1 MAANSVLEINKVSK
15 NYGPKQAVKEVSLKL
30 NKGEIT
36 GLIGHN
42 GAGKSTLMGIVTGLI
57 LKYQGDV
64 MVNGENIKN
73 RKTHDKIGS
82 MIENPAFFNN
92 MSGMDNLKYCA
103 CMNKQK
109 FDYSKISK
117 YAEMLEMDDVLKKK
131 VKTYSIGMKKKL
143 DFMQAIYGDP
153 DIILLDEPTSGVDP
167 YIIPEMRKILKE
179 LADKGCGIIV
189 ASHQLSEIEKTCDKV
204 YMINRGVLID
214 EMNMSDLPEGTDLEK
229 IFIERGLMRVLT
241 LVKNEIKTDFKDKG
255 LLWML
260 LISFAFGFIWIF
272 RTPAEFD
279 MYSLQGEYFR
289 GFFFV
294 SLFMSGYLLSKQI
307 EKGNIKYQL
316 ASSSDRLTIWNA
328 KMLAVVCYAVMFW
341 LLSCVYGII
350 LAVKGP
356 VEFNFFEIFSLQRLA
371 IYILTDVILVTF
383 AYLLSLFIKNKFII
397 EIVMLFVWGLPYQI
411 LPFYVYYDG
420 FKESFR
426 RSIEEKL
433 TFVPQYNIVSWIS
446 DHGFTVTSA
455 LTVLAFALIFNT
467 IATIKFKKLEV

>member
-15 NYGPKQAVKEVSLKL
+15 NYGSKQAVKEVSLKL

-229 IFIERGLMRVLT
+229 IFIER
-241 LVKNEIKTDFKDKG
+241 ID
-255 LLWML
+255 
-260 LISFAFGFIWIF
+260 
-272 RTPAEFD
+272 EFHEV
-279 MYSLQGEYFR
+279 Q
-289 GFFFV
+289 
-294 SLFMSGYLLSKQI
+294 
-307 EKGNIKYQL
+307 
-316 ASSSDRLTIWNA
+316 
-328 KMLAVVCYAVMFW
+328 
-341 LLSCVYGII
+341 
-350 LAVKGP
+350 
-356 VEFNFFEIFSLQRLA
+356 
-371 IYILTDVILVTF
+371 
-383 AYLLSLFIKNKFII
+383 
-397 EIVMLFVWGLPYQI
+397 EIVGACA
-411 LPFYVYYDG
+411 DG
-420 FKESFR
+420 GIVCLRMYPGICGGECVGNR
-426 RSIEEKL
+426 RGSGRASVEGQPARP
-433 TFVPQYNIVSWIS
+433 VRN
-446 DHGFTVTSA
+446 G
-455 LTVLAFALIFNT
+455 
-467 IATIKFKKLEV
+467 

>member
-15 NYGPKQAVKEVSLKL
+15 NYGSKQAVKEVSLKL

-229 IFIERGLMRVLT
+229 IFIERIDESV
-241 LVKNEIKTDFKDKG
+241 
-255 LLWML
+255 
-260 LISFAFGFIWIF
+260 
-272 RTPAEFD
+272 
-279 MYSLQGEYFR
+279 
-289 GFFFV
+289 
-294 SLFMSGYLLSKQI
+294 
-307 EKGNIKYQL
+307 
-316 ASSSDRLTIWNA
+316 NA
-328 KMLAVVCYAVMFW
+328 
-341 LLSCVYGII
+341 G
-350 LAVKGP
+350 
-356 VEFNFFEIFSLQRLA
+356 
-371 IYILTDVILVTF
+371 
-383 AYLLSLFIKNKFII
+383 
-397 EIVMLFVWGLPYQI
+397 
-411 LPFYVYYDG
+411 
-420 FKESFR
+420 
-426 RSIEEKL
+426 
-433 TFVPQYNIVSWIS
+433 
-446 DHGFTVTSA
+446 
-455 LTVLAFALIFNT
+455 
-467 IATIKFKKLEV
+467 KKRDQN

>member
-1 MAANSVLEINKVSK
+1 MAAKNVLEINKVSK

-229 IFIERGLMRVLT
+229 IFIERIDESV
-241 LVKNEIKTDFKDKG
+241 
-255 LLWML
+255 
-260 LISFAFGFIWIF
+260 
-272 RTPAEFD
+272 
-279 MYSLQGEYFR
+279 
-289 GFFFV
+289 
-294 SLFMSGYLLSKQI
+294 
-307 EKGNIKYQL
+307 
-316 ASSSDRLTIWNA
+316 NA
-328 KMLAVVCYAVMFW
+328 
-341 LLSCVYGII
+341 G
-350 LAVKGP
+350 
-356 VEFNFFEIFSLQRLA
+356 
-371 IYILTDVILVTF
+371 
-383 AYLLSLFIKNKFII
+383 
-397 EIVMLFVWGLPYQI
+397 
-411 LPFYVYYDG
+411 
-420 FKESFR
+420 
-426 RSIEEKL
+426 
-433 TFVPQYNIVSWIS
+433 
-446 DHGFTVTSA
+446 
-455 LTVLAFALIFNT
+455 
-467 IATIKFKKLEV
+467 KKRDQN

>member
-204 YMINRGVLID
+204 YMINRGMLID

-229 IFIERGLMRVLT
+229 IFIERIDESV
-241 LVKNEIKTDFKDKG
+241 
-255 LLWML
+255 
-260 LISFAFGFIWIF
+260 
-272 RTPAEFD
+272 
-279 MYSLQGEYFR
+279 
-289 GFFFV
+289 
-294 SLFMSGYLLSKQI
+294 
-307 EKGNIKYQL
+307 
-316 ASSSDRLTIWNA
+316 NA
-328 KMLAVVCYAVMFW
+328 
-341 LLSCVYGII
+341 G
-350 LAVKGP
+350 
-356 VEFNFFEIFSLQRLA
+356 
-371 IYILTDVILVTF
+371 
-383 AYLLSLFIKNKFII
+383 
-397 EIVMLFVWGLPYQI
+397 
-411 LPFYVYYDG
+411 
-420 FKESFR
+420 
-426 RSIEEKL
+426 
-433 TFVPQYNIVSWIS
+433 
-446 DHGFTVTSA
+446 
-455 LTVLAFALIFNT
+455 
-467 IATIKFKKLEV
+467 KKRDQN

>member
-1 MAANSVLEINKVSK
+1 MAANNVLEINKVSK
-15 NYGPKQAVKEVSLKL
+15 NYGSKQAVKEVSLKL

-229 IFIERGLMRVLT
+229 IFIERIDESV
-241 LVKNEIKTDFKDKG
+241 N
-255 LLWML
+255 
-260 LISFAFGFIWIF
+260 A
-272 RTPAEFD
+272 
-279 MYSLQGEYFR
+279 
-289 GFFFV
+289 
-294 SLFMSGYLLSKQI
+294 SKKRDQ
-307 EKGNIKYQL
+307 N
-316 ASSSDRLTIWNA
+316 
-328 KMLAVVCYAVMFW
+328 
-341 LLSCVYGII
+341 
-350 LAVKGP
+350 
-356 VEFNFFEIFSLQRLA
+356 
-371 IYILTDVILVTF
+371 
-383 AYLLSLFIKNKFII
+383 
-397 EIVMLFVWGLPYQI
+397 
-411 LPFYVYYDG
+411 
-420 FKESFR
+420 
-426 RSIEEKL
+426 
-433 TFVPQYNIVSWIS
+433 
-446 DHGFTVTSA
+446 
-455 LTVLAFALIFNT
+455 
-467 IATIKFKKLEV
+467 

>member
-1 MAANSVLEINKVSK
+1 MAANNVLEINKVSK
-15 NYGPKQAVKEVSLKL
+15 NYGSKQAVKEVSLKL

-229 IFIERGLMRVLT
+229 IFIERIDESV
-241 LVKNEIKTDFKDKG
+241 
-255 LLWML
+255 
-260 LISFAFGFIWIF
+260 
-272 RTPAEFD
+272 
-279 MYSLQGEYFR
+279 
-289 GFFFV
+289 
-294 SLFMSGYLLSKQI
+294 
-307 EKGNIKYQL
+307 
-316 ASSSDRLTIWNA
+316 NA
-328 KMLAVVCYAVMFW
+328 
-341 LLSCVYGII
+341 G
-350 LAVKGP
+350 
-356 VEFNFFEIFSLQRLA
+356 
-371 IYILTDVILVTF
+371 
-383 AYLLSLFIKNKFII
+383 
-397 EIVMLFVWGLPYQI
+397 
-411 LPFYVYYDG
+411 
-420 FKESFR
+420 
-426 RSIEEKL
+426 
-433 TFVPQYNIVSWIS
+433 
-446 DHGFTVTSA
+446 
-455 LTVLAFALIFNT
+455 
-467 IATIKFKKLEV
+467 KKRDQN

>member
-109 FDYSKISK
+109 FDYDKISK

-229 IFIERGLMRVLT
+229 IFIERIDESV
-241 LVKNEIKTDFKDKG
+241 
-255 LLWML
+255 
-260 LISFAFGFIWIF
+260 
-272 RTPAEFD
+272 
-279 MYSLQGEYFR
+279 
-289 GFFFV
+289 
-294 SLFMSGYLLSKQI
+294 
-307 EKGNIKYQL
+307 
-316 ASSSDRLTIWNA
+316 NA
-328 KMLAVVCYAVMFW
+328 
-341 LLSCVYGII
+341 G
-350 LAVKGP
+350 
-356 VEFNFFEIFSLQRLA
+356 
-371 IYILTDVILVTF
+371 
-383 AYLLSLFIKNKFII
+383 
-397 EIVMLFVWGLPYQI
+397 
-411 LPFYVYYDG
+411 
-420 FKESFR
+420 
-426 RSIEEKL
+426 
-433 TFVPQYNIVSWIS
+433 
-446 DHGFTVTSA
+446 
-455 LTVLAFALIFNT
+455 
-467 IATIKFKKLEV
+467 KKRDQN

>member
-1 MAANSVLEINKVSK
+1 
-15 NYGPKQAVKEVSLKL
+15 
-30 NKGEIT
+30 
-36 GLIGHN
+36 
-42 GAGKSTLMGIVTGLI
+42 MGIVTGLI

-229 IFIERGLMRVLT
+229 IFIERIDESV
-241 LVKNEIKTDFKDKG
+241 
-255 LLWML
+255 
-260 LISFAFGFIWIF
+260 
-272 RTPAEFD
+272 
-279 MYSLQGEYFR
+279 
-289 GFFFV
+289 
-294 SLFMSGYLLSKQI
+294 
-307 EKGNIKYQL
+307 
-316 ASSSDRLTIWNA
+316 NA
-328 KMLAVVCYAVMFW
+328 
-341 LLSCVYGII
+341 G
-350 LAVKGP
+350 
-356 VEFNFFEIFSLQRLA
+356 
-371 IYILTDVILVTF
+371 
-383 AYLLSLFIKNKFII
+383 
-397 EIVMLFVWGLPYQI
+397 
-411 LPFYVYYDG
+411 
-420 FKESFR
+420 
-426 RSIEEKL
+426 
-433 TFVPQYNIVSWIS
+433 
-446 DHGFTVTSA
+446 
-455 LTVLAFALIFNT
+455 
-467 IATIKFKKLEV
+467 KKRDQN

>member
-109 FDYSKISK
+109 FDYNKISK

-229 IFIERGLMRVLT
+229 IFIERIDESV
-241 LVKNEIKTDFKDKG
+241 
-255 LLWML
+255 
-260 LISFAFGFIWIF
+260 
-272 RTPAEFD
+272 
-279 MYSLQGEYFR
+279 
-289 GFFFV
+289 
-294 SLFMSGYLLSKQI
+294 
-307 EKGNIKYQL
+307 
-316 ASSSDRLTIWNA
+316 NA
-328 KMLAVVCYAVMFW
+328 
-341 LLSCVYGII
+341 G
-350 LAVKGP
+350 
-356 VEFNFFEIFSLQRLA
+356 
-371 IYILTDVILVTF
+371 
-383 AYLLSLFIKNKFII
+383 
-397 EIVMLFVWGLPYQI
+397 
-411 LPFYVYYDG
+411 
-420 FKESFR
+420 
-426 RSIEEKL
+426 
-433 TFVPQYNIVSWIS
+433 
-446 DHGFTVTSA
+446 
-455 LTVLAFALIFNT
+455 
-467 IATIKFKKLEV
+467 KKRDQN

>member
-15 NYGPKQAVKEVSLKL
+15 NYGSKQAVKEVSLKL

-179 LADKGCGIIV
+179 LVDKGCGIIV

-229 IFIERGLMRVLT
+229 IFIERIDESV
-241 LVKNEIKTDFKDKG
+241 
-255 LLWML
+255 
-260 LISFAFGFIWIF
+260 
-272 RTPAEFD
+272 
-279 MYSLQGEYFR
+279 
-289 GFFFV
+289 
-294 SLFMSGYLLSKQI
+294 
-307 EKGNIKYQL
+307 
-316 ASSSDRLTIWNA
+316 NA
-328 KMLAVVCYAVMFW
+328 
-341 LLSCVYGII
+341 G
-350 LAVKGP
+350 
-356 VEFNFFEIFSLQRLA
+356 
-371 IYILTDVILVTF
+371 
-383 AYLLSLFIKNKFII
+383 
-397 EIVMLFVWGLPYQI
+397 
-411 LPFYVYYDG
+411 
-420 FKESFR
+420 
-426 RSIEEKL
+426 
-433 TFVPQYNIVSWIS
+433 
-446 DHGFTVTSA
+446 
-455 LTVLAFALIFNT
+455 
-467 IATIKFKKLEV
+467 KKRDQN

>member
-57 LKYQGDV
+57 LKYQGNV

-229 IFIERGLMRVLT
+229 IFIERIDESV
-241 LVKNEIKTDFKDKG
+241 
-255 LLWML
+255 
-260 LISFAFGFIWIF
+260 
-272 RTPAEFD
+272 
-279 MYSLQGEYFR
+279 
-289 GFFFV
+289 
-294 SLFMSGYLLSKQI
+294 
-307 EKGNIKYQL
+307 
-316 ASSSDRLTIWNA
+316 NA
-328 KMLAVVCYAVMFW
+328 
-341 LLSCVYGII
+341 G
-350 LAVKGP
+350 
-356 VEFNFFEIFSLQRLA
+356 
-371 IYILTDVILVTF
+371 
-383 AYLLSLFIKNKFII
+383 
-397 EIVMLFVWGLPYQI
+397 
-411 LPFYVYYDG
+411 
-420 FKESFR
+420 
-426 RSIEEKL
+426 
-433 TFVPQYNIVSWIS
+433 
-446 DHGFTVTSA
+446 
-455 LTVLAFALIFNT
+455 
-467 IATIKFKKLEV
+467 KKRDQN

>member
-15 NYGPKQAVKEVSLKL
+15 NYGSKQAVKEVSLKL

-109 FDYSKISK
+109 FDYDKISK

-229 IFIERGLMRVLT
+229 IFIERIDESV
-241 LVKNEIKTDFKDKG
+241 
-255 LLWML
+255 
-260 LISFAFGFIWIF
+260 
-272 RTPAEFD
+272 
-279 MYSLQGEYFR
+279 
-289 GFFFV
+289 
-294 SLFMSGYLLSKQI
+294 
-307 EKGNIKYQL
+307 
-316 ASSSDRLTIWNA
+316 NA
-328 KMLAVVCYAVMFW
+328 
-341 LLSCVYGII
+341 G
-350 LAVKGP
+350 
-356 VEFNFFEIFSLQRLA
+356 
-371 IYILTDVILVTF
+371 
-383 AYLLSLFIKNKFII
+383 
-397 EIVMLFVWGLPYQI
+397 
-411 LPFYVYYDG
+411 
-420 FKESFR
+420 
-426 RSIEEKL
+426 
-433 TFVPQYNIVSWIS
+433 
-446 DHGFTVTSA
+446 
-455 LTVLAFALIFNT
+455 
-467 IATIKFKKLEV
+467 KKRDQN

>member
-15 NYGPKQAVKEVSLKL
+15 NYGSKQAVKEVSLKL

-167 YIIPEMRKILKE
+167 YIIPEMRKILKD

-229 IFIERGLMRVLT
+229 IFIERIDESV
-241 LVKNEIKTDFKDKG
+241 
-255 LLWML
+255 
-260 LISFAFGFIWIF
+260 
-272 RTPAEFD
+272 
-279 MYSLQGEYFR
+279 
-289 GFFFV
+289 
-294 SLFMSGYLLSKQI
+294 
-307 EKGNIKYQL
+307 
-316 ASSSDRLTIWNA
+316 NA
-328 KMLAVVCYAVMFW
+328 
-341 LLSCVYGII
+341 G
-350 LAVKGP
+350 
-356 VEFNFFEIFSLQRLA
+356 
-371 IYILTDVILVTF
+371 
-383 AYLLSLFIKNKFII
+383 
-397 EIVMLFVWGLPYQI
+397 
-411 LPFYVYYDG
+411 
-420 FKESFR
+420 
-426 RSIEEKL
+426 
-433 TFVPQYNIVSWIS
+433 
-446 DHGFTVTSA
+446 
-455 LTVLAFALIFNT
+455 
-467 IATIKFKKLEV
+467 KKRDQN

>member
-1 MAANSVLEINKVSK
+1 MAAKNVLEINKVSK
-15 NYGPKQAVKEVSLKL
+15 NYGTKQAVKEVSLKL

-57 LKYQGDV
+57 LNYQGDV

-109 FDYSKISK
+109 FDYKKISR

-229 IFIERGLMRVLT
+229 IFIERIDESV
-241 LVKNEIKTDFKDKG
+241 
-255 LLWML
+255 
-260 LISFAFGFIWIF
+260 
-272 RTPAEFD
+272 
-279 MYSLQGEYFR
+279 
-289 GFFFV
+289 
-294 SLFMSGYLLSKQI
+294 
-307 EKGNIKYQL
+307 
-316 ASSSDRLTIWNA
+316 NA
-328 KMLAVVCYAVMFW
+328 
-341 LLSCVYGII
+341 G
-350 LAVKGP
+350 
-356 VEFNFFEIFSLQRLA
+356 
-371 IYILTDVILVTF
+371 
-383 AYLLSLFIKNKFII
+383 
-397 EIVMLFVWGLPYQI
+397 
-411 LPFYVYYDG
+411 
-420 FKESFR
+420 
-426 RSIEEKL
+426 
-433 TFVPQYNIVSWIS
+433 
-446 DHGFTVTSA
+446 
-455 LTVLAFALIFNT
+455 
-467 IATIKFKKLEV
+467 KKRDQN

>member
-1 MAANSVLEINKVSK
+1 MAANSVLEINK
-15 NYGPKQAVKEVSLKL
+15 VKEVSLKL

-109 FDYSKISK
+109 FDYDKISK

-229 IFIERGLMRVLT
+229 IFIERIDESV
-241 LVKNEIKTDFKDKG
+241 
-255 LLWML
+255 
-260 LISFAFGFIWIF
+260 
-272 RTPAEFD
+272 
-279 MYSLQGEYFR
+279 
-289 GFFFV
+289 
-294 SLFMSGYLLSKQI
+294 
-307 EKGNIKYQL
+307 
-316 ASSSDRLTIWNA
+316 NA
-328 KMLAVVCYAVMFW
+328 
-341 LLSCVYGII
+341 G
-350 LAVKGP
+350 
-356 VEFNFFEIFSLQRLA
+356 
-371 IYILTDVILVTF
+371 
-383 AYLLSLFIKNKFII
+383 
-397 EIVMLFVWGLPYQI
+397 
-411 LPFYVYYDG
+411 
-420 FKESFR
+420 
-426 RSIEEKL
+426 
-433 TFVPQYNIVSWIS
+433 
-446 DHGFTVTSA
+446 
-455 LTVLAFALIFNT
+455 
-467 IATIKFKKLEV
+467 KKRDQN

>member
-15 NYGPKQAVKEVSLKL
+15 NYGSKQAVKEVSLKL

-214 EMNMSDLPEGTDLEK
+214 EMNMTDLPEGTDLEK
-229 IFIERGLMRVLT
+229 IFIERIDESV
-241 LVKNEIKTDFKDKG
+241 
-255 LLWML
+255 
-260 LISFAFGFIWIF
+260 
-272 RTPAEFD
+272 
-279 MYSLQGEYFR
+279 
-289 GFFFV
+289 
-294 SLFMSGYLLSKQI
+294 
-307 EKGNIKYQL
+307 
-316 ASSSDRLTIWNA
+316 NA
-328 KMLAVVCYAVMFW
+328 
-341 LLSCVYGII
+341 G
-350 LAVKGP
+350 
-356 VEFNFFEIFSLQRLA
+356 
-371 IYILTDVILVTF
+371 
-383 AYLLSLFIKNKFII
+383 
-397 EIVMLFVWGLPYQI
+397 
-411 LPFYVYYDG
+411 
-420 FKESFR
+420 
-426 RSIEEKL
+426 
-433 TFVPQYNIVSWIS
+433 
-446 DHGFTVTSA
+446 
-455 LTVLAFALIFNT
+455 
-467 IATIKFKKLEV
+467 KKRDQN

>member
-1 MAANSVLEINKVSK
+1 MAAKNVLEINKVSK
-15 NYGPKQAVKEVSLKL
+15 NYGSKQAVKEVSLKL

-57 LKYQGDV
+57 LNYQGDV

-109 FDYSKISK
+109 FDYKKISR

-143 DFMQAIYGDP
+143 DFMQAIYGEP

-214 EMNMSDLPEGTDLEK
+214 EMKMSDLPENTDLEK
-229 IFIERGLMRVLT
+229 IFIERIDESV
-241 LVKNEIKTDFKDKG
+241 
-255 LLWML
+255 
-260 LISFAFGFIWIF
+260 
-272 RTPAEFD
+272 
-279 MYSLQGEYFR
+279 
-289 GFFFV
+289 
-294 SLFMSGYLLSKQI
+294 
-307 EKGNIKYQL
+307 
-316 ASSSDRLTIWNA
+316 NA
-328 KMLAVVCYAVMFW
+328 
-341 LLSCVYGII
+341 G
-350 LAVKGP
+350 
-356 VEFNFFEIFSLQRLA
+356 
-371 IYILTDVILVTF
+371 
-383 AYLLSLFIKNKFII
+383 
-397 EIVMLFVWGLPYQI
+397 
-411 LPFYVYYDG
+411 
-420 FKESFR
+420 
-426 RSIEEKL
+426 
-433 TFVPQYNIVSWIS
+433 
-446 DHGFTVTSA
+446 
-455 LTVLAFALIFNT
+455 
-467 IATIKFKKLEV
+467 KKRDQN

>member
-229 IFIERGLMRVLT
+229 IFIERIDESV
-241 LVKNEIKTDFKDKG
+241 
-255 LLWML
+255 
-260 LISFAFGFIWIF
+260 
-272 RTPAEFD
+272 
-279 MYSLQGEYFR
+279 
-289 GFFFV
+289 
-294 SLFMSGYLLSKQI
+294 
-307 EKGNIKYQL
+307 
-316 ASSSDRLTIWNA
+316 NA
-328 KMLAVVCYAVMFW
+328 
-341 LLSCVYGII
+341 G
-350 LAVKGP
+350 
-356 VEFNFFEIFSLQRLA
+356 
-371 IYILTDVILVTF
+371 
-383 AYLLSLFIKNKFII
+383 
-397 EIVMLFVWGLPYQI
+397 
-411 LPFYVYYDG
+411 
-420 FKESFR
+420 
-426 RSIEEKL
+426 
-433 TFVPQYNIVSWIS
+433 
-446 DHGFTVTSA
+446 
-455 LTVLAFALIFNT
+455 
-467 IATIKFKKLEV
+467 KKRDQN